1 MRKFYF
7 LCTAMLLMF
16 ATSVKADRILFQENY
31 ETGGIP
37 STWTYAAEAGK
48 NNGATIAGD
57 SEGHYF
63 SVYGG
68 SANGRSANCFWGE
81 GIYGEDKSAITEY
94 SVHVEFQFQAF
105 GNDTKKGQHN
115 GNLAIFSDE
124 KCALTNGAKSGTY
137 GPYCVLSNNCLFD
150 IAQNSVDA
158 ATNPGASD
166 TDITHWFL
174 YNDTTNAITPAAG
187 TWYELNLTV
196 NTTTR
201 EVTWS
206 MADFDNTFSKQGSFT
221 LPEDAN
227 AYATGLYLMLA
238 RYQSVVNVDNIKVTV
253 PGDYANT
260 PVIAL
265 TGVNNSQRTFTVTFM
280 EGETL
285 HLTGTD
291 GSQKTIGYYDTGE
304 VLGQYVYTTTT
315 SGTISAYTTV
325 GTMTSETATMDVNCT
340 PIVLPTPTYAIVSAA
355 AGYEKVYQFTVDN
368 SGVEMQP
375 EIFMDFSFKS
385 ENGTDDFVLSNQNN
399 GAKVTVPSKG
409 TLTVTTKAIGYN
421 SSTTSLMNDQ
431 SYEITQD
438 IDLQHLTAADLTAK
452 GFVAMDPL
460 DSETTS
466 GESNW
471 TGRQRLYYQIENGGT
486 DDEGKPTYDKYLV
499 WGPSTVGGEPIQR
512 YQYLQSNLNEE
523 TAHSL
528 FAPLYLWYGNTGVDP
543 SIAKYYEEDGVTPKV
558 DHLGHTG
565 GSTNVKMYEG
575 IGLCFSGN
583 LGDGGDFYTSETM
596 TYAAIAVNN
605 VILGVDGLTS
615 NDMILVSKITDY
627 GSTSAHPQFP
637 LGTDPAEA
645 KNQYLASNLGDNKEI
660 ISSGLETFKLYRV
673 QDAITRVQVLSPGTS
688 GIKDIVAGQVISD
701 HNAPIYNLNG
711 VQVNAKSLKPGV
723 YVKQGKKFIV
733 R

>member
-16 ATSVKADRILFQENY
+16 ATSVKADRILYQENY
-31 ETGGIP
+31 EVGGLP
-37 STWTYAAEAGK
+37 STWTISG
-48 NNGATIAGD
+48 GTGTIAGD
-57 SEGHYF
+57 TEGKYMSF
-63 SVYGG
+63 ALGQN
-68 SANGRSANCFWGE
+68 NGRSANCLWGA
-81 GIYGEDKSAITEY
+81 GIYDEVMQTMTEY
-94 SVHVEFQFQAF
+94 TVSIDFQIQAF
-105 GNDTKKGQHN
+105 GNNQYNGEIAVFSGDACEKTN
-115 GNLAIFSDE
+115 GNKGGDWS
-124 KCALTNGAKSGTY
+124 
-137 GPYCVLSNNCLFD
+137 PYNTISQNCFFD
-150 IAQNSVDA
+150 ISQDDDA
-158 ATNPGASD
+158 IKAMETKLPGQ
-166 TDITHWFL
+166 WFL
-174 YNDTTNAITPAAG
+174 MGDVDDKVNLTQG
-187 TWYELNLTV
+187 TWYTLVLNV
-196 NTTTR
+196 NVNTR

-206 MADFDNTFSKQGSFT
+206 LDDLDNTFHKAGSKT
-221 LPEDAN
+221 MAEEAN
-227 AYATGLYLMLA
+227 MYVSGLYLMNA
-238 RYQSVVNVDNIKVTV
+238 RYQSVINVDNIKVTI
-253 PGDYANT
+253 PGDFANT

-265 TGVNNSQRTFTVTFM
+265 TGLENSQRTYTISFM

-325 GTMTSETATMDVNCT
+325 GTMTSETATMEVNCT

-355 AGYEKVYQFTVDN
+355 AGFEKVYQFTVDN

-399 GAKVTVPSKG
+399 GVKVTVPSKG
-409 TLTVTTKAIGYN
+409 TLTVTTKASGYA

-438 IDLQHLTAADLTAK
+438 IDLQHLTGADLLAK

-528 FAPLYLWYGNTGVDP
+528 FAPLYLWYGTTGVDP
-543 SIAKYYEEDGVTPKV
+543 SITKYFEEDGVTPKV
-558 DHLGHTG
+558 DHLGHTAG
-565 GSTNVKMYEG
+565 TTNPKMYEG

-605 VILGVDGLTS
+605 VTLGVDGLTS

-627 GSTSAHPQFP
+627 GTTSAHPQFP

-645 KNQYLASNLGDNKEI
+645 KAKYMESNLGDAKEI

-673 QDAITRVQVLSPGTS
+673 QDAITRVQVLSPGTT
-688 GIKDIVAGQVISD
+688 GIKEIIPGQVISD

-711 VQVNAKSLKPGV
+711 VQVNAKSLKAGV

>member
-1 MRKFYF
+1 
-7 LCTAMLLMF
+7 
-16 ATSVKADRILFQENY
+16 
-31 ETGGIP
+31 
-37 STWTYAAEAGK
+37 
-48 NNGATIAGD
+48 
-57 SEGHYF
+57 
-63 SVYGG
+63 
-68 SANGRSANCFWGE
+68 
-81 GIYGEDKSAITEY
+81 
-94 SVHVEFQFQAF
+94 
-105 GNDTKKGQHN
+105 
-115 GNLAIFSDE
+115 
-124 KCALTNGAKSGTY
+124 
-137 GPYCVLSNNCLFD
+137 
-150 IAQNSVDA
+150 
-158 ATNPGASD
+158 
-166 TDITHWFL
+166 
-174 YNDTTNAITPAAG
+174 
-187 TWYELNLTV
+187 
-196 NTTTR
+196 
-201 EVTWS
+201 
-206 MADFDNTFSKQGSFT
+206 
-221 LPEDAN
+221 
-227 AYATGLYLMLA
+227 
-238 RYQSVVNVDNIKVTV
+238 
-253 PGDYANT
+253 
-260 PVIAL
+260 
-265 TGVNNSQRTFTVTFM
+265 M

-325 GTMTSETATMDVNCT
+325 GTMTSETATMDVNCS

-409 TLTVTTKAIGYN
+409 TLTVTTKASGYA

-438 IDLQHLTAADLTAK
+438 IDLQHLTGADLLAK

-466 GESNW
+466 GENNW

-499 WGPSTVGGEPIQR
+499 WGPSTIGGEPIQR
-512 YQYLQSNLNEE
+512 YQYLQSNLNAE

-528 FAPLYLWYGNTGVDP
+528 FAPLYLWYGTEGVTP
-543 SIAKYYEEDGVTPKV
+543 SITKYYEEDGVTPKV

-596 TYAAIAVNN
+596 TYAAIAVNY
-605 VILGVDGLTS
+605 VTLGVDGLTS

-660 ISSGLETFKLYRV
+660 ISSGLETFQLYRV

>member
-16 ATSVKADRILFQENY
+16 ATSVKADRILYQENY
-31 ETGGIP
+31 EVGNLP
-37 STWTYAAEAGK
+37 STWTI
-48 NNGATIAGD
+48 NGGTGSIAGD
-57 SEGHYF
+57 TEGKYMSF
-63 SVYGG
+63 ALGQN
-68 SANGRSANCFWGE
+68 NGRSAHCLWGA
-81 GIYGEDKSAITEY
+81 GIYDEVMQTMTEY
-94 SVHVEFQFQAF
+94 TVSIDFQIQAF
-105 GNDTKKGQHN
+105 GNNQYNGEIAVFSGDACEKTN
-115 GNLAIFSDE
+115 GNKGGNWD
-124 KCALTNGAKSGTY
+124 
-137 GPYCVLSNNCLFD
+137 PYNTVSPNCFFD
-150 IAQNSVDA
+150 ISQDDA
-158 ATNPGASD
+158 NIKVMETKLPGQ
-166 TDITHWFL
+166 WFL
-174 YNDTTNAITPAAG
+174 MSDVDDKVNLTQG
-187 TWYELNLTV
+187 TWYTLVLNV
-196 NTTTR
+196 NVNTR
-201 EVTWS
+201 EVTWTL
-206 MADFDNTFSKQGSFT
+206 DDLDNTFHKAGSKT
-221 LPEDAN
+221 MAEEAN
-227 AYATGLYLMLA
+227 MYISGLYLMNA
-238 RYQSVVNVDNIKVTV
+238 RYQSVTNVDNIKVTI

-265 TGVNNSQRTFTVTFM
+265 TGLKDSERTYTISFM

-325 GTMTSETATMDVNCT
+325 GTMTSETATMDVNCS

-409 TLTVTTKAIGYN
+409 TLTVTTKASGYA

-499 WGPSTVGGEPIQR
+499 WGPSTIGGEPIQR
-512 YQYLQSNLNEE
+512 YQYLQSNLNAE

-528 FAPLYLWYGNTGVDP
+528 FAPLYLWYGTEGVTP
-543 SIAKYYEEDGVTPKV
+543 SITKYFEEDGVTPKV

-565 GSTNVKMYEG
+565 GTTNVKMYEG
-575 IGLCFSGN
+575 IGLLFSGN
-583 LGDGGDFYTSETM
+583 LGDGGDFYTSETA

-605 VILGVDGLTS
+605 VTLGVDGLTS

-627 GSTSAHPQFP
+627 GTTSAHPQFP

-660 ISSGLETFKLYRV
+660 ISSGLETFQLYRV

-688 GIKDIVAGQVISD
+688 GIKDIVAGQVVSD

>member
-16 ATSVKADRILFQENY
+16 ATSVKADRILYQENY
-31 ETGGIP
+31 EVGGVP
-37 STWTYAAEAGK
+37 STWTFDGGAGS
-48 NNGATIAGD
+48 IAGD
-57 SEGHYF
+57 TEGKYMSF
-63 SVYGG
+63 ALGQS
-68 SANGRSANCFWGE
+68 NGRSANCLWGA
-81 GIYGEDKSAITEY
+81 GIYDEVMQTMTEY
-94 SVHVEFQFQAF
+94 TVSIDFQIQAF
-105 GNDTKKGQHN
+105 GNNQYNGEIAVFSGDACEKKN
-115 GNLAIFSDE
+115 GSQG
-124 KCALTNGAKSGTY
+124 GAGKVWD
-137 GPYCVLSNNCLFD
+137 PYCTFSQNCFFD
-150 IAQNSVDA
+150 INQDDA
-158 ATNPGASD
+158 NIKVMETKLPGQ
-166 TDITHWFL
+166 WFL
-174 YNDTTNAITPAAG
+174 MSDVEDKVNLTQG
-187 TWYELNLTV
+187 TWYTLVLNV
-196 NTTTR
+196 NVNTR

-206 MADFDNTFSKQGSFT
+206 LDDLDNTFHKAGSKT
-221 LPEDAN
+221 MAEEAN
-227 AYATGLYLMLA
+227 MYVSGLYLMNA
-238 RYQSVVNVDNIKVTV
+238 RYQSVINVDNIKVTI
-253 PGDYANT
+253 PGDFANT

-265 TGVNNSQRTFTVTFM
+265 TGLENSQRTYTISFM

-325 GTMTSETATMDVNCT
+325 GTMTSETATMDVNCS

-355 AGYEKVYQFTVDN
+355 AGYEKVDQFTVDN

-409 TLTVTTKAIGYN
+409 TLTVTTKASGYA

-466 GESNW
+466 GENNW

-499 WGPSTVGGEPIQR
+499 WGPSTIGGEPIQR
-512 YQYLQSNLNEE
+512 YQYLQSNLNAE

-528 FAPLYLWYGNTGVDP
+528 FAPLYLWYGTEGVTP
-543 SIAKYYEEDGVTPKV
+543 SITKYYEEDGVTPKV

-596 TYAAIAVNN
+596 TYAAIAVNY
-605 VILGVDGLTS
+605 VTLGVDGLTS

-645 KNQYLASNLGDNKEI
+645 KAQYLASNLGDNKEI
-660 ISSGLETFKLYRV
+660 ISSGLETFQLYRV

>member
-16 ATSVKADRILFQENY
+16 ATSVKADRILYQENY
-31 ETGGIP
+31 EVGSLP
-37 STWTYAAEAGK
+37 STWTI
-48 NNGATIAGD
+48 NGGTGSIAGD
-57 SEGHYF
+57 TEGKYMSF
-63 SVYGG
+63 ALGQN
-68 SANGRSANCFWGE
+68 NGRSAHCLWGA
-81 GIYGEDKSAITEY
+81 GIYDEVMQTMTEY
-94 SVHVEFQFQAF
+94 TVSIDFQIQAF
-105 GNDTKKGQHN
+105 GNNQYNGEIAVFSGDACEKTN
-115 GNLAIFSDE
+115 GNKGGNWD
-124 KCALTNGAKSGTY
+124 
-137 GPYCVLSNNCLFD
+137 PYNTVSPNCFFD
-150 IAQNSVDA
+150 ISQDDA
-158 ATNPGASD
+158 NIKVMETKLPGQ
-166 TDITHWFL
+166 WFL
-174 YNDTTNAITPAAG
+174 MGDVDDKVNLTQG
-187 TWYELNLTV
+187 TWYTLVLNV
-196 NTTTR
+196 NVNTR
-201 EVTWS
+201 EVAWTL
-206 MADFDNTFSKQGSFT
+206 DDLDNTFHKAGSKT
-221 LPEDAN
+221 MAEDAN
-227 AYATGLYLMLA
+227 MYISGLYLMNA
-238 RYQSVVNVDNIKVTV
+238 RYQSVTNVDNIKVTI

-265 TGVNNSQRTFTVTFM
+265 TGLKDSERTYTISFM

-325 GTMTSETATMDVNCT
+325 GTMTSETATMDVNCS

-409 TLTVTTKAIGYN
+409 TLTVTTKASGYA

-466 GESNW
+466 GENNW

-499 WGPSTVGGEPIQR
+499 WGPSTIGGEPIQR
-512 YQYLQSNLNEE
+512 YQYLQSNLNAE

-528 FAPLYLWYGNTGVDP
+528 FAPLYLWYGTEGVTP
-543 SIAKYYEEDGVTPKV
+543 SITKYYEEDGVTPKV

-596 TYAAIAVNN
+596 TYAAIAVNY
-605 VILGVDGLTS
+605 VTLGVDGLTS

-660 ISSGLETFKLYRV
+660 ISSGLETFQLYRV

>member
-16 ATSVKADRILFQENY
+16 ATSVKADRILFSENY
-31 ETGGIP
+31 EVGNLPT
-37 STWTYAAEAGK
+37 TWTI
-48 NNGATIAGD
+48 NGGTGSIAGD
-57 SEGHYF
+57 TEGKYMSF
-63 SVYGG
+63 ALGQS
-68 SANGRSANCFWGE
+68 NGRSAHCLWGA
-81 GIYGEDKSAITEY
+81 GIYDEVMQTMTEY
-94 SVHVEFQFQAF
+94 TVSIDFQIQAF
-105 GNDTKKGQHN
+105 GNNQYNGEIAVFSGDACEKKN
-115 GNLAIFSDE
+115 GSQGGAGKVWDPYSTFSQ
-124 KCALTNGAKSGTY
+124 
-137 GPYCVLSNNCLFD
+137 NCFFD
-150 IAQNSVDA
+150 INQDDA
-158 ATNPGASD
+158 NIKVMETKLPGQ
-166 TDITHWFL
+166 WFL
-174 YNDTTNAITPAAG
+174 MSDVEDKVNLTQG
-187 TWYELNLTV
+187 TWYTLVLNV
-196 NTTTR
+196 NVNTR

-206 MADFDNTFSKQGSFT
+206 LDDLDNTFHKAGSKTMAEEASM
-221 LPEDAN
+221 
-227 AYATGLYLMLA
+227 YVSGLYLMNA
-238 RYQSVVNVDNIKVTV
+238 RYQSVINVDNIKVTI
-253 PGDYANT
+253 PGDFANT

-265 TGVNNSQRTFTVTFM
+265 TGLKDSERTYTISFM

-325 GTMTSETATMDVNCT
+325 GTMTSETATMDVNCS

-409 TLTVTTKAIGYN
+409 TLTVTTKASGYA

-466 GESNW
+466 GENNW

-499 WGPSTVGGEPIQR
+499 WGPSTIGGEPIQR
-512 YQYLQSNLNEE
+512 YQYLQSNLNAE

-528 FAPLYLWYGNTGVDP
+528 FAPLYLWYGTEGVTP
-543 SIAKYYEEDGVTPKV
+543 SITKYYEEDGVTPKV

-596 TYAAIAVNN
+596 TYAAIAVNY
-605 VILGVDGLTS
+605 VTLGVDGLTS

-645 KNQYLASNLGDNKEI
+645 KAQYLASNLGDNKEI
-660 ISSGLETFKLYRV
+660 ISSGLETFQLYRV

>member
-16 ATSVKADRILFQENY
+16 ATSVKADRILYQENY
-31 ETGGIP
+31 EVGSLP
-37 STWTYAAEAGK
+37 STWTI
-48 NNGATIAGD
+48 NGGTGSIAGD
-57 SEGHYF
+57 TEGKYMSF
-63 SVYGG
+63 ALGQN
-68 SANGRSANCFWGE
+68 NGRSAHCLWGA
-81 GIYGEDKSAITEY
+81 GIYDEVMQTMTEY
-94 SVHVEFQFQAF
+94 TVSIDFQIQAF
-105 GNDTKKGQHN
+105 GNNQYNGEIAVFSGDACEKTN
-115 GNLAIFSDE
+115 GNKGGNWD
-124 KCALTNGAKSGTY
+124 
-137 GPYCVLSNNCLFD
+137 PYNTVSPNCFFD
-150 IAQNSVDA
+150 ISQDDA
-158 ATNPGASD
+158 NIKVMETKLPGQ
-166 TDITHWFL
+166 WFL
-174 YNDTTNAITPAAG
+174 MSDVEDKVNLTQG
-187 TWYELNLTV
+187 TWYTLVLNV
-196 NTTTR
+196 NVNTR
-201 EVTWS
+201 EVAWTL
-206 MADFDNTFSKQGSFT
+206 DDLDNTFHKAGSKT
-221 LPEDAN
+221 MAEDAN
-227 AYATGLYLMLA
+227 MYISGLYLMNA
-238 RYQSVVNVDNIKVTV
+238 RYQSVINVDNIKVTI
-253 PGDYANT
+253 PGDFANT

-265 TGVNNSQRTFTVTFM
+265 TGLKDSERTYTISFM

-325 GTMTSETATMDVNCT
+325 GTMTSETATMDVNCS
-340 PIVLPTPTYAIVSAA
+340 PIVLPTPTYAVVSAA

-399 GAKVTVPSKG
+399 GVKVTVPSKG
-409 TLTVTTKAIGYN
+409 TLTVTTKASGYA

-438 IDLQHLTAADLTAK
+438 IDLQHLTGADLLAK

-466 GESNW
+466 GENNW

-499 WGPSTVGGEPIQR
+499 WGPSTIGGEPIQR
-512 YQYLQSNLNEE
+512 YQYLQSNLNAE

-528 FAPLYLWYGNTGVDP
+528 FAPLYLWYGTEGVTP
-543 SIAKYYEEDGVTPKV
+543 SITKYYEEDGVTPKV

-596 TYAAIAVNN
+596 TYAAIAVNY
-605 VILGVDGLTS
+605 VTLGVDGLTS

-645 KNQYLASNLGDNKEI
+645 KAQYLASNLGDNKEI
-660 ISSGLETFKLYRV
+660 ISSGLETFQLYRV

>member
-16 ATSVKADRILFQENY
+16 ATSVKADRILYQENY
-31 ETGGIP
+31 EVGSLP
-37 STWTYAAEAGK
+37 STWTI
-48 NNGATIAGD
+48 NGGTGSIAGD
-57 SEGHYF
+57 TEGKYMSF
-63 SVYGG
+63 ALGQN
-68 SANGRSANCFWGE
+68 NGRSAHCLWGA
-81 GIYGEDKSAITEY
+81 GIYDEVMQTMTEY
-94 SVHVEFQFQAF
+94 TVSIDFQIQAF
-105 GNDTKKGQHN
+105 GNNQYNGEIAVFSGDACEKTN
-115 GNLAIFSDE
+115 GNKGGNWD
-124 KCALTNGAKSGTY
+124 
-137 GPYCVLSNNCLFD
+137 PYNTVSPNCFFD
-150 IAQNSVDA
+150 ISQDDA
-158 ATNPGASD
+158 NIKVMETKLPGQ
-166 TDITHWFL
+166 WFL
-174 YNDTTNAITPAAG
+174 MGDVDDKVNLTQG
-187 TWYELNLTV
+187 TWYTLVLNV
-196 NTTTR
+196 NVNTR
-201 EVTWS
+201 EVAWTL
-206 MADFDNTFSKQGSFT
+206 DDLDNTFHKAGSKT
-221 LPEDAN
+221 MAEDAN
-227 AYATGLYLMLA
+227 MYISGLYLMNA
-238 RYQSVVNVDNIKVTV
+238 RYQSVTNVDNIKVTI

-265 TGVNNSQRTFTVTFM
+265 TGLKDSERTYTISFM

-325 GTMTSETATMDVNCT
+325 GTMTSETATMDVNCS

-409 TLTVTTKAIGYN
+409 TLTVTTKASGYA

-438 IDLQHLTAADLTAK
+438 IDLQHLTGADLLAK

-466 GESNW
+466 GENNW

-499 WGPSTVGGEPIQR
+499 WGPSTIGGEPIQR
-512 YQYLQSNLNEE
+512 YQYLQSNLNAE

-528 FAPLYLWYGNTGVDP
+528 FAPLYLWYGTEGVTP
-543 SIAKYYEEDGVTPKV
+543 SITKYYEEDGVTPKV

-596 TYAAIAVNN
+596 TYAAIAVNY
-605 VILGVDGLTS
+605 VTLGVDGLTS

-660 ISSGLETFKLYRV
+660 ISSGLETFQLYRV

>member
-16 ATSVKADRILFQENY
+16 ATSVKADRILYQENY
-31 ETGGIP
+31 EVGGLP
-37 STWTYAAEAGK
+37 STWTISG
-48 NNGATIAGD
+48 GTGTIAGD
-57 SEGHYF
+57 TEGKYMSF
-63 SVYGG
+63 ALGQN
-68 SANGRSANCFWGE
+68 NGRSANCLWGA
-81 GIYGEDKSAITEY
+81 GIYDEVMQTMTEY
-94 SVHVEFQFQAF
+94 TVSIDFQIQAF
-105 GNDTKKGQHN
+105 GNNQYNGEIAVFSGDACEKTN
-115 GNLAIFSDE
+115 GNKGGDWS
-124 KCALTNGAKSGTY
+124 
-137 GPYCVLSNNCLFD
+137 PYNTISQNCFFD
-150 IAQNSVDA
+150 ISQDDDA
-158 ATNPGASD
+158 IKAMETKLPGQ
-166 TDITHWFL
+166 WFL
-174 YNDTTNAITPAAG
+174 MGDVDDKVNLTQG
-187 TWYELNLTV
+187 TWYTLVLNV
-196 NTTTR
+196 NVNTR

-206 MADFDNTFSKQGSFT
+206 LDDLDNTFHKAGSKT
-221 LPEDAN
+221 MAEEAN
-227 AYATGLYLMLA
+227 MYVSGLYLMNA
-238 RYQSVVNVDNIKVTV
+238 RYQSVINVDNIKVTI
-253 PGDYANT
+253 PGDFANT

-265 TGVNNSQRTFTVTFM
+265 TGLENSQRTYTISFM

-355 AGYEKVYQFTVDN
+355 AGFEKVYQFTVDN

-399 GAKVTVPSKG
+399 GVKVTVPSKG
-409 TLTVTTKAIGYN
+409 TLTVTTKASGYA

-438 IDLQHLTAADLTAK
+438 IDLQHLTGADLLAK

-528 FAPLYLWYGNTGVDP
+528 FAPLYLWYGTTGVDP
-543 SIAKYYEEDGVTPKV
+543 SITKYFEEDGVTPKV
-558 DHLGHTG
+558 DHLGHTAG
-565 GSTNVKMYEG
+565 TTNPKMYEG

-605 VILGVDGLTS
+605 VTLGVDGLTS

-627 GSTSAHPQFP
+627 GTTSAHPQFP
-637 LGTDPAEA
+637 LGTEPLEA
-645 KNQYLASNLGDNKEI
+645 KAKYMESNHGDAKEI

-673 QDAITRVQVLSPGTS
+673 QDAITRVQVLSPGTT
-688 GIKDIVAGQVISD
+688 GIKEIIPGQVISD

-711 VQVNAKSLKPGV
+711 VQVNAKSLKAGV

>member
-16 ATSVKADRILFQENY
+16 ATSVMADRILYRENY
-31 ETGGIP
+31 EIGGLP
-37 STWTYAAEAGK
+37 TTWTI
-48 NNGATIAGD
+48 NGGTGSIAGD
-57 SEGHYF
+57 NEGKYMSF
-63 SVYGG
+63 ALGQN
-68 SANGRSANCFWGE
+68 NGRSAHCLWGA
-81 GIYGEDKSAITEY
+81 GIYDEVMQTMTEY
-94 SVHVEFQFQAF
+94 KVSIDFQIPAF
-105 GNDTKKGQHN
+105 GNNQYNGEIAVFSGDACEKTN
-115 GNLAIFSDE
+115 GNKGGNWD
-124 KCALTNGAKSGTY
+124 
-137 GPYCVLSNNCLFD
+137 PYNTVSQNCFFD
-150 IAQNSVDA
+150 ISQDEVNIKAME
-158 ATNPGASD
+158 TKEPGQ
-166 TDITHWFL
+166 WFL
-174 YNDTTNAITPAAG
+174 MGDVENKVNLTAG
-187 TWYELNLTV
+187 TWYTLVLNINV
-196 NTTTR
+196 NTR
-201 EVTWS
+201 EVAWTL
-206 MADFDNTFSKQGSFT
+206 DDLDNTFHKAGSKT
-221 LPEDAN
+221 MAEDAN
-227 AYATGLYLMLA
+227 MYISGLYLMNA
-238 RYQSVVNVDNIKVTV
+238 RYQSVTNIDNIRISI

-265 TGVNNSQRTFTVTFM
+265 TGLKDSERTYTISFE

-285 HLTGTD
+285 NVIGTD
-291 GSQKTIGYYDTGE
+291 GSKKMVGYYDGE
-304 VLGQYVYTTTT
+304 VPGQYVYTTTT
-315 SGTISAYTTV
+315 SGSISAYTTF
-325 GTMTSETATMDVNCT
+325 GTLTSETVSMDVDCS
-340 PIVLPTPTYAIVSAA
+340 PIVLPTPTYAVVSAA

-399 GAKVTVPSKG
+399 GVKVTVPSKG
-409 TLTVTTKAIGYN
+409 TLTVTTKASGYA

-438 IDLQHLTAADLTAK
+438 IDLQHLTGADLLAK

-466 GESNW
+466 GENNW

-528 FAPLYLWYGNTGVDP
+528 FAPLYLWYGTTGVDP
-543 SIAKYYEEDGVTPKV
+543 SITKYFEEDGVTPKV
-558 DHLGHTG
+558 DHLGHTAG
-565 GSTNVKMYEG
+565 TTNPKMYEG

-605 VILGVDGLTS
+605 VTLGVDGLTS

>member
-16 ATSVKADRILFQENY
+16 ATSVKADRILYQENY
-31 ETGGIP
+31 EVGSLP
-37 STWTYAAEAGK
+37 STWTI
-48 NNGATIAGD
+48 NGGTGSIAGD
-57 SEGHYF
+57 TEGKYMSF
-63 SVYGG
+63 ALGQN
-68 SANGRSANCFWGE
+68 NGRSAHCLWGA
-81 GIYGEDKSAITEY
+81 GIYDEVMQTMTEY
-94 SVHVEFQFQAF
+94 TVSIDFQIQAF
-105 GNDTKKGQHN
+105 GNNQYNGEIAVFSGDACEKVN
-115 GNLAIFSDE
+115 GNKGGNWD
-124 KCALTNGAKSGTY
+124 
-137 GPYCVLSNNCLFD
+137 PYNTVSPNCFFD
-150 IAQNSVDA
+150 ISQDDA
-158 ATNPGASD
+158 NIKVMETKLPGQ
-166 TDITHWFL
+166 WFL
-174 YNDTTNAITPAAG
+174 MGDVDDKVNLTQG
-187 TWYELNLTV
+187 TWYTLVLNV
-196 NTTTR
+196 NVNTR
-201 EVTWS
+201 EVAWTL
-206 MADFDNTFSKQGSFT
+206 DDLDNTFHKAGSKT
-221 LPEDAN
+221 MAEDAN
-227 AYATGLYLMLA
+227 MYISGLYLMNA
-238 RYQSVVNVDNIKVTV
+238 RYQSVTNVDNIKVTI

-265 TGVNNSQRTFTVTFM
+265 TGLKDSERTYTISFM

-325 GTMTSETATMDVNCT
+325 GTMTSETATMDVNCS
-340 PIVLPTPTYAIVSAA
+340 PIVLPTPTYAVVSAA

-399 GAKVTVPSKG
+399 GVKVTVPSKG
-409 TLTVTTKAIGYN
+409 TLTVTTKASGYA

-438 IDLQHLTAADLTAK
+438 IDLQHLTGADLLAK

-466 GESNW
+466 GENNW

-499 WGPSTVGGEPIQR
+499 WGPSTIDGEPIQR
-512 YQYLQSNLNEE
+512 YQYLQSNLNAE

-528 FAPLYLWYGNTGVDP
+528 FAPLYLWYGTEGVTP
-543 SIAKYYEEDGVTPKV
+543 SITKYYEEDGVTPKV

-596 TYAAIAVNN
+596 TYAAIAVNY
-605 VILGVDGLTS
+605 VTLGVDGLTS

-645 KNQYLASNLGDNKEI
+645 KAQYLASNLGDNKEI
-660 ISSGLETFKLYRV
+660 ISSGLETFQLYRV

>member
-16 ATSVKADRILFQENY
+16 ATSVKADRILYQENY
-31 ETGGIP
+31 EVGSLP
-37 STWTYAAEAGK
+37 STWTI
-48 NNGATIAGD
+48 NGGTGSIAGD
-57 SEGHYF
+57 TEGKYMSF
-63 SVYGG
+63 ALGQN
-68 SANGRSANCFWGE
+68 NGRSAHCLWGA
-81 GIYGEDKSAITEY
+81 GIYDEVMQTMTEY
-94 SVHVEFQFQAF
+94 TVSIDFQIQAF
-105 GNDTKKGQHN
+105 GNNQYNGEIAVFSGDACEKTN
-115 GNLAIFSDE
+115 GNKGGNWD
-124 KCALTNGAKSGTY
+124 
-137 GPYCVLSNNCLFD
+137 PYNTVSPNCFFD
-150 IAQNSVDA
+150 ISQDDA
-158 ATNPGASD
+158 NIKVMETKLPGQ
-166 TDITHWFL
+166 WFL
-174 YNDTTNAITPAAG
+174 MGDVDDKVNLTQG
-187 TWYELNLTV
+187 TWYTLVLNV
-196 NTTTR
+196 NVNTR
-201 EVTWS
+201 EVAWTL
-206 MADFDNTFSKQGSFT
+206 DDLDNTFHKAGSKT
-221 LPEDAN
+221 MAEDAN
-227 AYATGLYLMLA
+227 MYISGLYLMNA
-238 RYQSVVNVDNIKVTV
+238 RYQSVINVDNIKVTI

-265 TGVNNSQRTFTVTFM
+265 TGLKDSERTYTISFM

-325 GTMTSETATMDVNCT
+325 GTKTSETATMDVNCS
-340 PIVLPTPTYAIVSAA
+340 PIVLPTPTYAVVSAA

-399 GAKVTVPSKG
+399 GVKVTVPSKG
-409 TLTVTTKAIGYN
+409 TLTVTTKASGYA

-438 IDLQHLTAADLTAK
+438 IDLQHLTGADLLAK

-466 GESNW
+466 GENNW

-499 WGPSTVGGEPIQR
+499 WGPSTVSGEPIQR
-512 YQYLQSNLNEE
+512 YQYLQSNLNAE

-528 FAPLYLWYGNTGVDP
+528 FAPLYLWYGTEGVTP
-543 SIAKYYEEDGVTPKV
+543 SITKYYEEDGVTPKV

-596 TYAAIAVNN
+596 TYAAIAVNY
-605 VILGVDGLTS
+605 VTLGVDGLTS

-645 KNQYLASNLGDNKEI
+645 KAQYLASNLGDNKEI
-660 ISSGLETFKLYRV
+660 ISSGLETFQLYRV

-688 GIKDIVAGQVISD
+688 GIKDIVAGQVVSD

>member
-16 ATSVKADRILFQENY
+16 ATSVKADRILYQENY
-31 ETGGIP
+31 EVGGLP
-37 STWTYAAEAGK
+37 STWTISG
-48 NNGATIAGD
+48 GTGTIAGD
-57 SEGHYF
+57 TEGKYMSF
-63 SVYGG
+63 ALGQN
-68 SANGRSANCFWGE
+68 NGRSANCLWGA
-81 GIYGEDKSAITEY
+81 GIYDEVMQTMTEY
-94 SVHVEFQFQAF
+94 TVSIDFQIQAF
-105 GNDTKKGQHN
+105 GNNQYNGEIAVFSGDACEKTN
-115 GNLAIFSDE
+115 GNKGGDWS
-124 KCALTNGAKSGTY
+124 
-137 GPYCVLSNNCLFD
+137 PYNTISQNCFFD
-150 IAQNSVDA
+150 ISQDDDA
-158 ATNPGASD
+158 IKAMETKLPGQ
-166 TDITHWFL
+166 WFL
-174 YNDTTNAITPAAG
+174 MGDVDDKVNLTQG
-187 TWYELNLTV
+187 TWYTLVLNV
-196 NTTTR
+196 NVNTR

-206 MADFDNTFSKQGSFT
+206 LDDLDNTFHKAGSKT
-221 LPEDAN
+221 MAEEAN
-227 AYATGLYLMLA
+227 MYVSGLYLMNA
-238 RYQSVVNVDNIKVTV
+238 RYQSVINVDNIKVTI
-253 PGDYANT
+253 PGDFANT

-265 TGVNNSQRTFTVTFM
+265 TGLENSQRTYTISFM

-355 AGYEKVYQFTVDN
+355 AGFEKVYQFTVDN

-399 GAKVTVPSKG
+399 GVKVTVPSKG
-409 TLTVTTKAIGYN
+409 TLTVTTKASGYA

-438 IDLQHLTAADLTAK
+438 IDLQHLTGADLLAK

-499 WGPSTVGGEPIQR
+499 WGPSTIGGEPIQR

-528 FAPLYLWYGNTGVDP
+528 FAPLYLWYGTTGVDP
-543 SIAKYYEEDGVTPKV
+543 SITKYFEEDGVTPKV
-558 DHLGHTG
+558 DHLGHTAG
-565 GSTNVKMYEG
+565 TTNPKMYEG

-605 VILGVDGLTS
+605 VTLGVDGLTS

-627 GSTSAHPQFP
+627 GTTSAHPQFP
-637 LGTDPAEA
+637 LGTDPLEA
-645 KNQYLASNLGDNKEI
+645 KAKYMESNLGDAKEI

-673 QDAITRVQVLSPGTS
+673 QDAITRVQVLSPGTT
-688 GIKDIVAGQVISD
+688 GIKEIIPGQVISD

-711 VQVNAKSLKPGV
+711 VQVNAKSLKAGV

>member
-16 ATSVKADRILFQENY
+16 ATSVKADRILYQENY
-31 ETGGIP
+31 EVGSLP
-37 STWTYAAEAGK
+37 STWTI
-48 NNGATIAGD
+48 NGGTGSIAGD
-57 SEGHYF
+57 NEGKYMSF
-63 SVYGG
+63 ALGQN
-68 SANGRSANCFWGE
+68 NGRSAHCLWGA
-81 GIYGEDKSAITEY
+81 GIYDEVMQTMTEY
-94 SVHVEFQFQAF
+94 TVSIDFQIQAF
-105 GNDTKKGQHN
+105 GNNQYNGEIAVFSGDACEKTN
-115 GNLAIFSDE
+115 GNKGGNWD
-124 KCALTNGAKSGTY
+124 
-137 GPYCVLSNNCLFD
+137 PYNTVSPNCFFD
-150 IAQNSVDA
+150 ISQDDA
-158 ATNPGASD
+158 NIKVMETKLPGQ
-166 TDITHWFL
+166 WFL
-174 YNDTTNAITPAAG
+174 MGDVDDKVNLTQG
-187 TWYELNLTV
+187 TWYTLVLNV
-196 NTTTR
+196 NVNTR
-201 EVTWS
+201 EVAWTL
-206 MADFDNTFSKQGSFT
+206 DDLDNTFHKAGSKTMAAEASM
-221 LPEDAN
+221 
-227 AYATGLYLMLA
+227 YVSGLYLMNA
-238 RYQSVVNVDNIKVTV
+238 RYQSVTNVDNIKVTI

-265 TGVNNSQRTFTVTFM
+265 TGLKDSERTYTISFM

-325 GTMTSETATMDVNCT
+325 GTMTSETATMDVNCS

-409 TLTVTTKAIGYN
+409 TLTVTTKASGYA

-438 IDLQHLTAADLTAK
+438 IDLQHLTGADLLAK

-466 GESNW
+466 GENNW

-499 WGPSTVGGEPIQR
+499 WGPSTIGGEPIQR
-512 YQYLQSNLNEE
+512 YQYLQSNLNAE

-528 FAPLYLWYGNTGVDP
+528 FAPLYLWYGTEGVTP
-543 SIAKYYEEDGVTPKV
+543 SITKYYEEDGVTPKV

-596 TYAAIAVNN
+596 TYAAIAVNY
-605 VILGVDGLTS
+605 VTLGVDGLTS

-673 QDAITRVQVLSPGTS
+673 QDAITRVQGTGYFRPQCS
-688 GIKDIVAGQVISD
+688 YLQPQWCAGQC
-701 HNAPIYNLNG
+701 
-711 VQVNAKSLKPGV
+711 
-723 YVKQGKKFIV
+723 
-733 R
+733 

>member
-16 ATSVKADRILFQENY
+16 ATSVKADRILYQENY
-31 ETGGIP
+31 EVGSLP
-37 STWTYAAEAGK
+37 STWTI
-48 NNGATIAGD
+48 NGGTGSIAGD
-57 SEGHYF
+57 TEGKYMSF
-63 SVYGG
+63 ALGQN
-68 SANGRSANCFWGE
+68 NGRSAHCLWGA
-81 GIYGEDKSAITEY
+81 GIYDEVMQTMTEY
-94 SVHVEFQFQAF
+94 TVSIDFQIQAF
-105 GNDTKKGQHN
+105 GNNQYNGEIAVFSGDACEKTN
-115 GNLAIFSDE
+115 GNKGGNWD
-124 KCALTNGAKSGTY
+124 
-137 GPYCVLSNNCLFD
+137 PYNTVSPNCFFD
-150 IAQNSVDA
+150 ISQDDA
-158 ATNPGASD
+158 NIKVMETKLPGQ
-166 TDITHWFL
+166 WFL
-174 YNDTTNAITPAAG
+174 MGDVDDKVNLTQG
-187 TWYELNLTV
+187 TWYTLVLNV
-196 NTTTR
+196 NVNTR
-201 EVTWS
+201 EVAWTL
-206 MADFDNTFSKQGSFT
+206 DDLDNTFHKAGSKT
-221 LPEDAN
+221 MAEDAN
-227 AYATGLYLMLA
+227 MYISGLYLMNA
-238 RYQSVVNVDNIKVTV
+238 RYQSVTNVDNIKVTI

-265 TGVNNSQRTFTVTFM
+265 TGLKDSERTYTISFM

-325 GTMTSETATMDVNCT
+325 GTMTSETATMDVNCS
-340 PIVLPTPTYAIVSAA
+340 PIVLPTPTYAVVSAA

-399 GAKVTVPSKG
+399 GVKVTVPSKG
-409 TLTVTTKAIGYN
+409 TLTVTTKASGYA

-438 IDLQHLTAADLTAK
+438 IDLQHLTGADLLAK

-466 GESNW
+466 GENNW

-499 WGPSTVGGEPIQR
+499 WGPSTIGGEPIQR
-512 YQYLQSNLNEE
+512 YQYLQSNLNAE

-528 FAPLYLWYGNTGVDP
+528 FAPLYLWYGTEGVTP
-543 SIAKYYEEDGVTPKV
+543 SITKYYEEDGVTPKV

-596 TYAAIAVNN
+596 TYAAIAVNY
-605 VILGVDGLTS
+605 VTLGVDGLTS

-645 KNQYLASNLGDNKEI
+645 KAQYLASNLGDNKEI
-660 ISSGLETFKLYRV
+660 ISSGLETFQLYRV

>member
-16 ATSVKADRILFQENY
+16 ATSVKADRILYQENY
-31 ETGGIP
+31 EVGSLP
-37 STWTYAAEAGK
+37 STWTI
-48 NNGATIAGD
+48 NGGTGSIAGD
-57 SEGHYF
+57 TEGKYMSF
-63 SVYGG
+63 ALGQN
-68 SANGRSANCFWGE
+68 NGRSAHCLWGA
-81 GIYGEDKSAITEY
+81 GIYDEVMQTMTEY
-94 SVHVEFQFQAF
+94 TVSIDFQIQAF
-105 GNDTKKGQHN
+105 GNNQYNGEIAVFSGDACEKTN
-115 GNLAIFSDE
+115 GNKGGNWD
-124 KCALTNGAKSGTY
+124 
-137 GPYCVLSNNCLFD
+137 PYNTVSPNCFFD
-150 IAQNSVDA
+150 ISQDDA
-158 ATNPGASD
+158 NIKVMETKLPGQ
-166 TDITHWFL
+166 WFL
-174 YNDTTNAITPAAG
+174 MGDVDDKVNLTQG
-187 TWYELNLTV
+187 TWYTLVLNV
-196 NTTTR
+196 NVNTR
-201 EVTWS
+201 EVAWTL
-206 MADFDNTFSKQGSFT
+206 DDLDNTFHKAGSKT
-221 LPEDAN
+221 MAEEAN
-227 AYATGLYLMLA
+227 MYISGLYLMNA
-238 RYQSVVNVDNIKVTV
+238 RYQSVINVDNIKVTI

-265 TGVNNSQRTFTVTFM
+265 TGLKDSERTYTISFM

-325 GTMTSETATMDVNCT
+325 GTMTSETATMDVNCS

-409 TLTVTTKAIGYN
+409 TLTVTTKAIGYA

-466 GESNW
+466 GENNW

-499 WGPSTVGGEPIQR
+499 WGPSTIGGEPIQR
-512 YQYLQSNLNEE
+512 YQYLQSNLNAE

-528 FAPLYLWYGNTGVDP
+528 FAPLYLWYGTEGVTP
-543 SIAKYYEEDGVTPKV
+543 SITKYYEEDGVTPKV

-596 TYAAIAVNN
+596 TYAAIAVNY
-605 VILGVDGLTS
+605 VTLGVDGLTS

-637 LGTDPAEA
+637 LGTDLAEA
-645 KNQYLASNLGDNKEI
+645 KAQYLASNLGDNKEI
-660 ISSGLETFKLYRV
+660 ISSGLETFQLYRV

>member
-16 ATSVKADRILFQENY
+16 ATSVKADRILYQENY
-31 ETGGIP
+31 EVGGVP
-37 STWTYAAEAGK
+37 GTWTFDGGAGS
-48 NNGATIAGD
+48 IAGD
-57 SEGHYF
+57 TEGKYMSF
-63 SVYGG
+63 ALGQS
-68 SANGRSANCFWGE
+68 NGRSANCLWGA
-81 GIYGEDKSAITEY
+81 GIYDEVMQTMTEY
-94 SVHVEFQFQAF
+94 TVSIDFQIQAF
-105 GNDTKKGQHN
+105 GNNQYNGEIAVFSGDACEKKN
-115 GNLAIFSDE
+115 GSQGGAGKVWDPYSTFSQ
-124 KCALTNGAKSGTY
+124 
-137 GPYCVLSNNCLFD
+137 NCFFD
-150 IAQNSVDA
+150 INQDDA
-158 ATNPGASD
+158 NIKVMETKLPGQ
-166 TDITHWFL
+166 WFL
-174 YNDTTNAITPAAG
+174 MSDVEDKVNLTQG
-187 TWYELNLTV
+187 TWYTLVLNV
-196 NTTTR
+196 NVNTR

-206 MADFDNTFSKQGSFT
+206 LDDLDNTFHKAGSKTMAEEASM
-221 LPEDAN
+221 
-227 AYATGLYLMLA
+227 YVSGLYLMNA
-238 RYQSVVNVDNIKVTV
+238 RYQSVINVDNIKVTI
-253 PGDYANT
+253 PGDFANT

-265 TGVNNSQRTFTVTFM
+265 TGLENSQRTYTISFM

-325 GTMTSETATMDVNCT
+325 GTMTSETATMDVNCS
-340 PIVLPTPTYAIVSAA
+340 PIVLPTPTYAVVSAA
-355 AGYEKVYQFTVDN
+355 AGYEKVYQFNVDN
-368 SGVEMQP
+368 SAVEMQP

-409 TLTVTTKAIGYN
+409 TLTVTTKASGYA

-431 SYEITQD
+431 SYEITKD
-438 IDLQHLTAADLTAK
+438 IDLQHITAADLIAK

-486 DDEGKPTYDKYLV
+486 DEEGNPTYDKYLV

-512 YQYLQSNLNEE
+512 YQYLQSNLNEQ

-528 FAPLYLWYGNTGVDP
+528 FAPLYLWYGTEGVTP
-543 SIAKYYEEDGVTPKV
+543 SITKYFEEDGVTPKV

-565 GSTNVKMYEG
+565 GTTNVKMYEG
-575 IGLCFSGN
+575 IGLLFSGN
-583 LGDGGDFYTSETM
+583 LGDGGDFYTSEDA
-596 TYAAIAVNN
+596 TYASIAVNN

-627 GSTSAHPQFP
+627 GTTSAHPQFP

-645 KNQYLASNLGDNKEI
+645 KAKYMESNLGDAKEI
-660 ISSGLETFKLYRV
+660 ISSGLETFQLYRV

-688 GIKDIVAGQVISD
+688 GIKEIIPGQVVSD

>member
-16 ATSVKADRILFQENY
+16 ATSVKADRILYQENY
-31 ETGGIP
+31 EVGSLP
-37 STWTYAAEAGK
+37 STWTI
-48 NNGATIAGD
+48 NGGTGSIAGD
-57 SEGHYF
+57 TEGKYMSF
-63 SVYGG
+63 ALGQN
-68 SANGRSANCFWGE
+68 NGRSAHCLWGA
-81 GIYGEDKSAITEY
+81 GIYDEVMQTMTEY
-94 SVHVEFQFQAF
+94 TVSIDFQIQAF
-105 GNDTKKGQHN
+105 GNNQYNGEIAVFSGDACEKTN
-115 GNLAIFSDE
+115 GNKGGNWD
-124 KCALTNGAKSGTY
+124 
-137 GPYCVLSNNCLFD
+137 PYNTVSPNCFFD
-150 IAQNSVDA
+150 ISQDDA
-158 ATNPGASD
+158 NIKVMETKLPGQ
-166 TDITHWFL
+166 WFL
-174 YNDTTNAITPAAG
+174 MGDVDDKVNLTQG
-187 TWYELNLTV
+187 TWYTLVLNV
-196 NTTTR
+196 NVNTR
-201 EVTWS
+201 EVAWTL
-206 MADFDNTFSKQGSFT
+206 DDLDNTFHKAGSKT
-221 LPEDAN
+221 MAEDAN
-227 AYATGLYLMLA
+227 MYISGLYLMNA
-238 RYQSVVNVDNIKVTV
+238 RYQSVINVDNIKVTI
-253 PGDYANT
+253 PGDFANT

-265 TGVNNSQRTFTVTFM
+265 TGLKDSERTYTISFM

-325 GTMTSETATMDVNCT
+325 GTMTSETATMDVNCS
-340 PIVLPTPTYAIVSAA
+340 PIVLPTPTYAVVSAA

-399 GAKVTVPSKG
+399 GVKVTVPSKG
-409 TLTVTTKAIGYN
+409 TLTVTTKASGYA

-438 IDLQHLTAADLTAK
+438 IDLQHLTGADLLAK

-466 GESNW
+466 GENNW

-499 WGPSTVGGEPIQR
+499 WGPSTIGGEPIQR
-512 YQYLQSNLNEE
+512 YQYLQSNLNAE

-528 FAPLYLWYGNTGVDP
+528 FAPLYLWYGTEGVTP
-543 SIAKYYEEDGVTPKV
+543 SITKYYEEDGVTPKV

-596 TYAAIAVNN
+596 TYAAIAVNY
-605 VILGVDGLTS
+605 VTLGVDGLTS

-645 KNQYLASNLGDNKEI
+645 KAQYLASNLGESKQV
-660 ISSGLETFKLYRV
+660 ISSGLETFQLYRV

-688 GIKDIVAGQVISD
+688 GIKDIVAGQVVSD

>member
-16 ATSVKADRILFQENY
+16 ATSVMADRILYRENY
-31 ETGGIP
+31 EIGGLP
-37 STWTYAAEAGK
+37 TTWTI
-48 NNGATIAGD
+48 NGGTGSIAGD
-57 SEGHYF
+57 NEGKYMSF
-63 SVYGG
+63 ALGQN
-68 SANGRSANCFWGE
+68 NGRSAHCLWGA
-81 GIYGEDKSAITEY
+81 GIYDEVMQTMTEY
-94 SVHVEFQFQAF
+94 KVSIDFQIPAF
-105 GNDTKKGQHN
+105 GNNQYNGEIAVFSGDACEKTN
-115 GNLAIFSDE
+115 GNKGGNWD
-124 KCALTNGAKSGTY
+124 
-137 GPYCVLSNNCLFD
+137 PYNTVSQNCFFD
-150 IAQNSVDA
+150 ISQDEVNIKAME
-158 ATNPGASD
+158 TKEPGQ
-166 TDITHWFL
+166 WFL
-174 YNDTTNAITPAAG
+174 MGNVDDKVNLTAG
-187 TWYELNLTV
+187 TWYTLVLNV
-196 NTTTR
+196 NVNTR
-201 EVTWS
+201 EVAWTL
-206 MADFDNTFSKQGSFT
+206 DDLDNTFHKAGSKT
-221 LPEDAN
+221 MAEDAN
-227 AYATGLYLMLA
+227 MYISGLYLMNA
-238 RYQSVVNVDNIKVTV
+238 RYQSVTNIDNIRISI

-265 TGVNNSQRTFTVTFM
+265 TGLKDSERTYTISFE

-285 HLTGTD
+285 NVIGTD
-291 GSQKTIGYYDTGE
+291 GSKKMVGYYDGE
-304 VLGQYVYTTTT
+304 VPGQYVYTTTT
-315 SGTISAYTTV
+315 SGSISAYTTF
-325 GTMTSETATMDVNCT
+325 GTLTSETVSMDVDCS
-340 PIVLPTPTYAIVSAA
+340 PIVLPTPTYAVVSAA

-399 GAKVTVPSKG
+399 GVKVTVPSKG
-409 TLTVTTKAIGYN
+409 TLTVTTKASGYA

-438 IDLQHLTAADLTAK
+438 IDLQHLTGADLLAK

-466 GESNW
+466 GENNW

-528 FAPLYLWYGNTGVDP
+528 FAPLYLWYGTTGVDP

-558 DHLGHTG
+558 DHLGHTAG
-565 GSTNVKMYEG
+565 TTNPKMYEG

-605 VILGVDGLTS
+605 VTLGVDGLTS

-688 GIKDIVAGQVISD
+688 GIKDIVAGQVVSD

>member
-16 ATSVKADRILFQENY
+16 ATSVKADRILYQENY
-31 ETGGIP
+31 EVGSLP
-37 STWTYAAEAGK
+37 STWTI
-48 NNGATIAGD
+48 NGGTGSIAGD
-57 SEGHYF
+57 TEGKYMSF
-63 SVYGG
+63 ALGQN
-68 SANGRSANCFWGE
+68 NGRSAHCLWGA
-81 GIYGEDKSAITEY
+81 GIYDEVMQTMTEY
-94 SVHVEFQFQAF
+94 TVSIDFQIQAF
-105 GNDTKKGQHN
+105 GNNQYNGEIAVFSGDACEKTN
-115 GNLAIFSDE
+115 GNKGGNWD
-124 KCALTNGAKSGTY
+124 
-137 GPYCVLSNNCLFD
+137 PYNTVSPNCFFD
-150 IAQNSVDA
+150 ISQDDA
-158 ATNPGASD
+158 NIKVMETKLPGQ
-166 TDITHWFL
+166 WFL
-174 YNDTTNAITPAAG
+174 MGDVDDKVNLTQG
-187 TWYELNLTV
+187 TWYTLVLNV
-196 NTTTR
+196 NVNTR
-201 EVTWS
+201 EVAWTL
-206 MADFDNTFSKQGSFT
+206 DDLDNTFHKAGSKT
-221 LPEDAN
+221 MAEDAN
-227 AYATGLYLMLA
+227 MYISGLYLMNA
-238 RYQSVVNVDNIKVTV
+238 RYQSVTNVDNIKVTI

-265 TGVNNSQRTFTVTFM
+265 TGLKDSERTYTISFM

-325 GTMTSETATMDVNCT
+325 GTMTSETATMDVNCS
-340 PIVLPTPTYAIVSAA
+340 PIVLPTPTYAVVSAA

-409 TLTVTTKAIGYN
+409 TLTVTTKAIGYA

-466 GESNW
+466 GENNW

-499 WGPSTVGGEPIQR
+499 WGPSTIGGEPIQR
-512 YQYLQSNLNEE
+512 YQYLQSNLNAE

-528 FAPLYLWYGNTGVDP
+528 FAPLYLWYGTEGVTP
-543 SIAKYYEEDGVTPKV
+543 SITKYYEEDGVTPKV

-596 TYAAIAVNN
+596 TYAAIAINN
-605 VILGVDGLTS
+605 VTLGVDGLTS

-645 KNQYLASNLGDNKEI
+645 KNQYLASNLGESKQV
-660 ISSGLETFKLYRV
+660 ISSGLETFQLYRV

>member
-16 ATSVKADRILFQENY
+16 ATSVKADRILYQENY
-31 ETGGIP
+31 EVGSLP
-37 STWTYAAEAGK
+37 STWTI
-48 NNGATIAGD
+48 NGGTGSIAGD
-57 SEGHYF
+57 TEGKYMSF
-63 SVYGG
+63 ALGQN
-68 SANGRSANCFWGE
+68 NGRSAHCLWGA
-81 GIYGEDKSAITEY
+81 GIYDEVMQTMTEY
-94 SVHVEFQFQAF
+94 KVSIDFQIQAF
-105 GNDTKKGQHN
+105 GNNQYNGEIAVFSGDACEKTN
-115 GNLAIFSDE
+115 GNKGGNWD
-124 KCALTNGAKSGTY
+124 
-137 GPYCVLSNNCLFD
+137 PYNTVSQNCFFD
-150 IAQNSVDA
+150 ISQDEVNIKAME
-158 ATNPGASD
+158 TKEPGQ
-166 TDITHWFL
+166 WFL
-174 YNDTTNAITPAAG
+174 MGNVDDKVNLTAG
-187 TWYELNLTV
+187 TWYTLVLNV
-196 NTTTR
+196 NVNTR
-201 EVTWS
+201 EVAWTL
-206 MADFDNTFSKQGSFT
+206 DDLDNTFHKAGSKT
-221 LPEDAN
+221 MAEDAN
-227 AYATGLYLMLA
+227 MYISGLYLMNA
-238 RYQSVVNVDNIKVTV
+238 RYQSVTNVDNIKVTI

-265 TGVNNSQRTFTVTFM
+265 TGVNNSERTYTISFM

-325 GTMTSETATMDVNCT
+325 GTMTSETATMDVDCS

-409 TLTVTTKAIGYN
+409 TLTVTTKASGYA

-438 IDLQHLTAADLTAK
+438 IDLQHLTGADLLAK

-466 GESNW
+466 GENNW

-596 TYAAIAVNN
+596 TYAAIAINN
-605 VILGVDGLTS
+605 VTLGVDGLTS

-688 GIKDIVAGQVISD
+688 GIKDIVAGQVVSD

>member
-16 ATSVKADRILFQENY
+16 ATSVKADRILYQENY
-31 ETGGIP
+31 EVGGLP
-37 STWTYAAEAGK
+37 STWTISG
-48 NNGATIAGD
+48 GTGTIAGD
-57 SEGHYF
+57 TEGKYMSF
-63 SVYGG
+63 ALGQN
-68 SANGRSANCFWGE
+68 NGRSANCLWGA
-81 GIYGEDKSAITEY
+81 GIYDEVMQTMTEY
-94 SVHVEFQFQAF
+94 TVSIDFQIQAF
-105 GNDTKKGQHN
+105 GNNQYNGEIAVFSGDACEKTN
-115 GNLAIFSDE
+115 GNKGGDWS
-124 KCALTNGAKSGTY
+124 
-137 GPYCVLSNNCLFD
+137 PYNTISQNCFFD
-150 IAQNSVDA
+150 ISQDDDA
-158 ATNPGASD
+158 IKAMETKLPGQ
-166 TDITHWFL
+166 WFL
-174 YNDTTNAITPAAG
+174 MGDVDDKVNLTQG
-187 TWYELNLTV
+187 TWYTLVLNV
-196 NTTTR
+196 NVNTR

-206 MADFDNTFSKQGSFT
+206 LDDLDNTFHKAGSKT
-221 LPEDAN
+221 MAEEAN
-227 AYATGLYLMLA
+227 MYVSGLYLMNA
-238 RYQSVVNVDNIKVTV
+238 RYQSVINVDNIKVTI
-253 PGDYANT
+253 PGDFANT

-265 TGVNNSQRTFTVTFM
+265 TGLENSQRTYTISFM

-355 AGYEKVYQFTVDN
+355 AGFEKVYQFTVDN

-399 GAKVTVPSKG
+399 GVKVTVPSKG
-409 TLTVTTKAIGYN
+409 TLTVTTKASGYA

-438 IDLQHLTAADLTAK
+438 IDLQHLTGADLLAK

-528 FAPLYLWYGNTGVDP
+528 FATLYLWYGTTGVDP
-543 SIAKYYEEDGVTPKV
+543 SITKYFEEDGVTPKV
-558 DHLGHTG
+558 DHLGHTAG
-565 GSTNVKMYEG
+565 TTNPKMYEG

-605 VILGVDGLTS
+605 VTLGVDGLTS

-627 GSTSAHPQFP
+627 GTTSAHPQFP
-637 LGTDPAEA
+637 LGTDPLEA
-645 KNQYLASNLGDNKEI
+645 KAKYMESNLGDAKEI

-673 QDAITRVQVLSPGTS
+673 QDAITRVQVLSPGTT
-688 GIKDIVAGQVISD
+688 GIKEIIPGQVISD

>member
-16 ATSVKADRILFQENY
+16 ATSVKADRILYQENY
-31 ETGGIP
+31 EVGSLP
-37 STWTYAAEAGK
+37 STWTI
-48 NNGATIAGD
+48 NGGTGSIAGD
-57 SEGHYF
+57 TEGKYMSF
-63 SVYGG
+63 ALGQN
-68 SANGRSANCFWGE
+68 NGRSAHCLWGA
-81 GIYGEDKSAITEY
+81 GIYDEVMQTMTEY
-94 SVHVEFQFQAF
+94 TVSIDFQIQAF
-105 GNDTKKGQHN
+105 GNNQYNGEIAVFSGDACEKTN
-115 GNLAIFSDE
+115 GNKGGNWD
-124 KCALTNGAKSGTY
+124 
-137 GPYCVLSNNCLFD
+137 PYNTVSPNCFFD
-150 IAQNSVDA
+150 ISQDDA
-158 ATNPGASD
+158 NIKVMETKLPGQ
-166 TDITHWFL
+166 WFL
-174 YNDTTNAITPAAG
+174 MGDVDDKVNLTQG
-187 TWYELNLTV
+187 TWYTLVLNV
-196 NTTTR
+196 NVNTR
-201 EVTWS
+201 EVAWTL
-206 MADFDNTFSKQGSFT
+206 DDLDNTFHKAGSKT
-221 LPEDAN
+221 MAEDAN
-227 AYATGLYLMLA
+227 MYISGLYLMNA
-238 RYQSVVNVDNIKVTV
+238 RYQSVTNVDNIKVTI

-265 TGVNNSQRTFTVTFM
+265 TGLKDSERTYTISFM

-325 GTMTSETATMDVNCT
+325 GTMTSETATMDVNCS

-409 TLTVTTKAIGYN
+409 TLTVTTKASGYA

-466 GESNW
+466 GENNW

-499 WGPSTVGGEPIQR
+499 WGPSTIGGEPIQR
-512 YQYLQSNLNEE
+512 YQYLQSNLNAE

-528 FAPLYLWYGNTGVDP
+528 FAPLYLWYGTEGVTP
-543 SIAKYYEEDGVTPKV
+543 SITKYFEEDGVTPKV

-565 GSTNVKMYEG
+565 GTTNVKMYEG
-575 IGLCFSGN
+575 IGLLFSGN
-583 LGDGGDFYTSETM
+583 LGDGGDFYTSESA

-605 VILGVDGLTS
+605 VTLGVDGLTS

-627 GSTSAHPQFP
+627 GTTSAHPQFP

-660 ISSGLETFKLYRV
+660 ISSGLETFQLYRV

>member
-16 ATSVKADRILFQENY
+16 ATSVMADRILYRENY
-31 ETGGIP
+31 EIGGLP
-37 STWTYAAEAGK
+37 TTWTI
-48 NNGATIAGD
+48 NGGTGSIAGD
-57 SEGHYF
+57 NEGKYMSF
-63 SVYGG
+63 ALGQN
-68 SANGRSANCFWGE
+68 NGRSAHCLWGA
-81 GIYGEDKSAITEY
+81 GIYDEVMQTMTEY
-94 SVHVEFQFQAF
+94 KVSIDFQIQAF
-105 GNDTKKGQHN
+105 GNNQYNGEIAVFSGDACEKTN
-115 GNLAIFSDE
+115 GNKGGNWD
-124 KCALTNGAKSGTY
+124 
-137 GPYCVLSNNCLFD
+137 PYNTVSQNCFFD
-150 IAQNSVDA
+150 ISQDEVNIKAME
-158 ATNPGASD
+158 TKEPGQ
-166 TDITHWFL
+166 WFL
-174 YNDTTNAITPAAG
+174 MGDVENKVNLTAG
-187 TWYELNLTV
+187 TWYTLVLNINV
-196 NTTTR
+196 NTR
-201 EVTWS
+201 EVAWTL
-206 MADFDNTFSKQGSFT
+206 DDLDNTFHKAGSKT
-221 LPEDAN
+221 MAEDAN
-227 AYATGLYLMLA
+227 MYISGLYLMNA
-238 RYQSVVNVDNIKVTV
+238 RYQSVTNIDNIRISI

-265 TGVNNSQRTFTVTFM
+265 TGLKDSERTYTISFE

-285 HLTGTD
+285 NVIGTD
-291 GSQKTIGYYDTGE
+291 GSKKMVGYYDGE
-304 VLGQYVYTTTT
+304 VPGQYVYTTTT
-315 SGTISAYTTV
+315 SGSISAYTTF
-325 GTMTSETATMDVNCT
+325 GTLTSETVSMDVDCS
-340 PIVLPTPTYAIVSAA
+340 PIVLPTPTYAVVSAA

-399 GAKVTVPSKG
+399 GVKVTVPSKG
-409 TLTVTTKAIGYN
+409 TLTVTTKASGYA

-596 TYAAIAVNN
+596 TYAAIAINN
-605 VILGVDGLTS
+605 VTLGVDGLTS

-645 KNQYLASNLGDNKEI
+645 KNQYLASNLGDYKEI

>member
-16 ATSVKADRILFQENY
+16 ATSVKADRILYQENY
-31 ETGGIP
+31 EVGSLP
-37 STWTYAAEAGK
+37 STWTI
-48 NNGATIAGD
+48 NGGTGSIAGD
-57 SEGHYF
+57 TEGKYMSF
-63 SVYGG
+63 ALGQS
-68 SANGRSANCFWGE
+68 NGRSAHCLWGA
-81 GIYGEDKSAITEY
+81 GIYDEVMQTMTEY
-94 SVHVEFQFQAF
+94 TVSIDFQIQAF
-105 GNDTKKGQHN
+105 GNNQYNGEIAVFSGDACEKKN
-115 GNLAIFSDE
+115 GSQGGAGKVWDPYSTFSQ
-124 KCALTNGAKSGTY
+124 
-137 GPYCVLSNNCLFD
+137 NCFFD
-150 IAQNSVDA
+150 INQDDA
-158 ATNPGASD
+158 NIKVMETKLPGQ
-166 TDITHWFL
+166 WFL
-174 YNDTTNAITPAAG
+174 MSDVEDKVNLTQG
-187 TWYELNLTV
+187 TWYTLVLNV
-196 NTTTR
+196 NVNTR

-206 MADFDNTFSKQGSFT
+206 LDDLDNTFHKAGSKTMAEEASM
-221 LPEDAN
+221 
-227 AYATGLYLMLA
+227 YVSGLYLMNA
-238 RYQSVVNVDNIKVTV
+238 RYQSVINVDNIKVTI
-253 PGDYANT
+253 PGDFANT

-265 TGVNNSQRTFTVTFM
+265 TGLKDSERTYTISFM

-325 GTMTSETATMDVNCT
+325 GTMTSETATMDVNCS
-340 PIVLPTPTYAIVSAA
+340 PIVLPTPTYAVVSAA
-355 AGYEKVYQFTVDN
+355 
-368 SGVEMQP
+368 MQP

-409 TLTVTTKAIGYN
+409 TLTVTTKASGYA

-438 IDLQHLTAADLTAK
+438 IDLQHLTGADLLAK

-466 GESNW
+466 GENNW

-499 WGPSTVGGEPIQR
+499 WGPSTIGGEPIQR
-512 YQYLQSNLNEE
+512 YQYLQSNLNAE

-528 FAPLYLWYGNTGVDP
+528 FAPLYLWYGTEGVTP
-543 SIAKYYEEDGVTPKV
+543 SITKYYEEDGVTPKV

-596 TYAAIAVNN
+596 TYAAIAVNY
-605 VILGVDGLTS
+605 VTLGVDGLTS

-660 ISSGLETFKLYRV
+660 ISSGLETFQLYRV

-688 GIKDIVAGQVISD
+688 GIKDIVAGQVVSD

>member
-16 ATSVKADRILFQENY
+16 ATSVKADRILYQENY
-31 ETGGIP
+31 EVGSLP
-37 STWTYAAEAGK
+37 STWTI
-48 NNGATIAGD
+48 NGGTGSIAGD
-57 SEGHYF
+57 TEGKYMSF
-63 SVYGG
+63 ALGQN
-68 SANGRSANCFWGE
+68 NGRSAHCLWGA
-81 GIYGEDKSAITEY
+81 GIYDEVMQTMTEY
-94 SVHVEFQFQAF
+94 KVSIDFQIQAF
-105 GNDTKKGQHN
+105 GNNQYNGEIAVFSGDACEKTN
-115 GNLAIFSDE
+115 GNKGGNWD
-124 KCALTNGAKSGTY
+124 
-137 GPYCVLSNNCLFD
+137 PYNTVSQNCFFD
-150 IAQNSVDA
+150 ISQDEVNIKAME
-158 ATNPGASD
+158 TKEPGQ
-166 TDITHWFL
+166 WFL
-174 YNDTTNAITPAAG
+174 MGNVDDKVNLTAG
-187 TWYELNLTV
+187 TWYTLVLNV
-196 NTTTR
+196 NVNTR
-201 EVTWS
+201 EVAWTL
-206 MADFDNTFSKQGSFT
+206 DDLDNTFHKAGSKT
-221 LPEDAN
+221 MAEDAN
-227 AYATGLYLMLA
+227 MYISGLYLMNA
-238 RYQSVVNVDNIKVTV
+238 RYQSVTNVDNIKVTI

-265 TGVNNSQRTFTVTFM
+265 TGVNNSERTYTISFM

-325 GTMTSETATMDVNCT
+325 GTMTSETATMDVDCS

-355 AGYEKVYQFTVDN
+355 AGDEKVYQFTVDN

-409 TLTVTTKAIGYN
+409 TLTVTTKASGYA

-438 IDLQHLTAADLTAK
+438 IDLQHLTGADLLAK

-466 GESNW
+466 GENNW

-596 TYAAIAVNN
+596 TYAAIAINN
-605 VILGVDGLTS
+605 VTLGVDGLTS

-688 GIKDIVAGQVISD
+688 GIKDIVAGQVVSD

>member
-16 ATSVKADRILFQENY
+16 ATSVKADRILYQENY
-31 ETGGIP
+31 EVGGLP
-37 STWTYAAEAGK
+37 STWTISG
-48 NNGATIAGD
+48 GTGTIAGD
-57 SEGHYF
+57 TEGKYMSF
-63 SVYGG
+63 ALGQN
-68 SANGRSANCFWGE
+68 NGRSANCLWGA
-81 GIYGEDKSAITEY
+81 GIYDEVMQTMTEY
-94 SVHVEFQFQAF
+94 TVSIDFQIQAF
-105 GNDTKKGQHN
+105 GNNQYNGEIAVFSGDACEKTN
-115 GNLAIFSDE
+115 GNKGGDWS
-124 KCALTNGAKSGTY
+124 
-137 GPYCVLSNNCLFD
+137 PYNTISQNCFFD
-150 IAQNSVDA
+150 ISQDDDA
-158 ATNPGASD
+158 IKAMETKLPGQ
-166 TDITHWFL
+166 WFL
-174 YNDTTNAITPAAG
+174 MGDVEDKVNLTQG
-187 TWYELNLTV
+187 TWYTLVLNV
-196 NTTTR
+196 NVNTR

-206 MADFDNTFSKQGSFT
+206 LDDLDNTFHKAGSKT
-221 LPEDAN
+221 MAEEAN
-227 AYATGLYLMLA
+227 MYVSGLYLMNA
-238 RYQSVVNVDNIKVTV
+238 RYQSVINVDNIKVTIS
-253 PGDYANT
+253 GDFANT

-265 TGVNNSQRTFTVTFM
+265 TGLENSQRTYTISFM

-355 AGYEKVYQFTVDN
+355 AGFEKVYQFTVDN

-399 GAKVTVPSKG
+399 GVKVTVPSKG
-409 TLTVTTKAIGYN
+409 TLTVTTKASGYA

-438 IDLQHLTAADLTAK
+438 IDLQHLTGADLLAK

-499 WGPSTVGGEPIQR
+499 WGPSTIGGEPIQR

-528 FAPLYLWYGNTGVDP
+528 FAPLYLWYGTTGVDP
-543 SIAKYYEEDGVTPKV
+543 SITKYFEEDGVTPKV
-558 DHLGHTG
+558 DHLGHTAG
-565 GSTNVKMYEG
+565 TTNPKMYEG

-605 VILGVDGLTS
+605 VTLGVDGLTS

-627 GSTSAHPQFP
+627 GTTSAHPQFP

-645 KNQYLASNLGDNKEI
+645 KAKYMESNLGDAKEI

-673 QDAITRVQVLSPGTS
+673 QDAITRVQVLSPGTT
-688 GIKDIVAGQVISD
+688 GIKEIIPGQVISD

-711 VQVNAKSLKPGV
+711 VQVNAKSLKAGV

>member
-16 ATSVKADRILFQENY
+16 ATSVKADRILYQENY
-31 ETGGIP
+31 EVGSLP
-37 STWTYAAEAGK
+37 STWTI
-48 NNGATIAGD
+48 NGGTGSIAGD
-57 SEGHYF
+57 TEGKYMSF
-63 SVYGG
+63 ALGQN
-68 SANGRSANCFWGE
+68 NGRSAHCLWGA
-81 GIYGEDKSAITEY
+81 GIYDEVMQTMTEY
-94 SVHVEFQFQAF
+94 KVSIDFQIQAF
-105 GNDTKKGQHN
+105 GNNQYNGEIAVFSGDACEKTN
-115 GNLAIFSDE
+115 GNKGGNWD
-124 KCALTNGAKSGTY
+124 
-137 GPYCVLSNNCLFD
+137 PYNTVSQNCFFD
-150 IAQNSVDA
+150 ISQDEVNIKAME
-158 ATNPGASD
+158 TKEPGQ
-166 TDITHWFL
+166 WFL
-174 YNDTTNAITPAAG
+174 MGNVDDKVNLTQG
-187 TWYELNLTV
+187 TWYTLVLNV
-196 NTTTR
+196 NVNTR
-201 EVTWS
+201 EVAWTL
-206 MADFDNTFSKQGSFT
+206 DDLDNTFHKAGSKT
-221 LPEDAN
+221 MAEDAN
-227 AYATGLYLMLA
+227 MYISGLYLMNA
-238 RYQSVVNVDNIKVTV
+238 RYQSVTNVDNIKVTI

-265 TGVNNSQRTFTVTFM
+265 TGVNNSERTYTISFM

-325 GTMTSETATMDVNCT
+325 GTMTSETATMDVDCS

-399 GAKVTVPSKG
+399 GVKVTVPSKG
-409 TLTVTTKAIGYN
+409 TLTVTTKASGYA

-438 IDLQHLTAADLTAK
+438 IDLQHLTGADLLAK

-466 GESNW
+466 GENNW

-528 FAPLYLWYGNTGVDP
+528 FAPLYLWYGTTGVDP

-558 DHLGHTG
+558 DHLGHTAG
-565 GSTNVKMYEG
+565 TTNPKMYEG

-605 VILGVDGLTS
+605 VTLGVDGLTS

-688 GIKDIVAGQVISD
+688 GIKDIVAGQVVSD

>member
-16 ATSVKADRILFQENY
+16 ATSVKADRILYQENY
-31 ETGGIP
+31 EVGSLP
-37 STWTYAAEAGK
+37 STWTI
-48 NNGATIAGD
+48 NGGTGSIAGD
-57 SEGHYF
+57 TEGKYMSF
-63 SVYGG
+63 ALGQN
-68 SANGRSANCFWGE
+68 NGRSAHCLWGA
-81 GIYGEDKSAITEY
+81 GIYDEVMQTMTEY
-94 SVHVEFQFQAF
+94 TVSIDFQIQAF
-105 GNDTKKGQHN
+105 GNNQYNGEIAVFSGDACEKTN
-115 GNLAIFSDE
+115 GNKGGNWD
-124 KCALTNGAKSGTY
+124 
-137 GPYCVLSNNCLFD
+137 PYNTVSPNCFFD
-150 IAQNSVDA
+150 ISQDDA
-158 ATNPGASD
+158 NIKVMETKLPGQ
-166 TDITHWFL
+166 WFL
-174 YNDTTNAITPAAG
+174 MGDVDDKVNLTQG
-187 TWYELNLTV
+187 TWYTLVLNV
-196 NTTTR
+196 NVNTR
-201 EVTWS
+201 EVAWTL
-206 MADFDNTFSKQGSFT
+206 DDLDNTFHKAGSKT
-221 LPEDAN
+221 MAEDAN
-227 AYATGLYLMLA
+227 MYISGLYLMNA
-238 RYQSVVNVDNIKVTV
+238 RYQSVINVDNIKVTI
-253 PGDYANT
+253 PGDFANT

-265 TGVNNSQRTFTVTFM
+265 TGLKDSERTYTISFM

-325 GTMTSETATMDVNCT
+325 GTMTSETATMDVNCS
-340 PIVLPTPTYAIVSAA
+340 PIVLPTPTYAVVSAA

-399 GAKVTVPSKG
+399 GVKVTVPSKG
-409 TLTVTTKAIGYN
+409 TLTVTTKASGYA

-438 IDLQHLTAADLTAK
+438 IDLQHLTGADLLAK

-466 GESNW
+466 GENNW

-499 WGPSTVGGEPIQR
+499 WGPSTIGGEPIQR
-512 YQYLQSNLNEE
+512 YQYLQSNLNAE

-528 FAPLYLWYGNTGVDP
+528 FAPLYLWYGTEGVTP
-543 SIAKYYEEDGVTPKV
+543 SITKYYEEDGVTPKV

-596 TYAAIAVNN
+596 TYAAIAVNY
-605 VILGVDGLTS
+605 VTLGVDGLTS

-645 KNQYLASNLGDNKEI
+645 KNQYLASNLGESKQV
-660 ISSGLETFKLYRV
+660 ISSGLETFQLYRV

-688 GIKDIVAGQVISD
+688 GIKDIVAGQVVSD

>member
-16 ATSVKADRILFQENY
+16 ATSVMADRILYRENY
-31 ETGGIP
+31 EIGGLP
-37 STWTYAAEAGK
+37 TTWTI
-48 NNGATIAGD
+48 NGGTGSIAGD
-57 SEGHYF
+57 NEGKYMSF
-63 SVYGG
+63 ALGQN
-68 SANGRSANCFWGE
+68 NGRSAHCLWGA
-81 GIYGEDKSAITEY
+81 GIYDEVMQTMTEY
-94 SVHVEFQFQAF
+94 KVSIDFQIPAF
-105 GNDTKKGQHN
+105 GNNQYNGEIAVFSGDACEKTN
-115 GNLAIFSDE
+115 GNKGGNWD
-124 KCALTNGAKSGTY
+124 
-137 GPYCVLSNNCLFD
+137 PYNTVSQNCFFD
-150 IAQNSVDA
+150 ISQDEVNIKAME
-158 ATNPGASD
+158 TKEPGQ
-166 TDITHWFL
+166 WFL
-174 YNDTTNAITPAAG
+174 MGNVDDKVNLTAG
-187 TWYELNLTV
+187 TWYTLVLNINV
-196 NTTTR
+196 NTR
-201 EVTWS
+201 EVAWTL
-206 MADFDNTFSKQGSFT
+206 DDLDNTFHKAGSKT
-221 LPEDAN
+221 MAEDAN
-227 AYATGLYLMLA
+227 MYISGLYLMNA
-238 RYQSVVNVDNIKVTV
+238 RYQSVTNIDNIRISI

-265 TGVNNSQRTFTVTFM
+265 TGLKDSERTYTISFE

-285 HLTGTD
+285 NVIGTD
-291 GSQKTIGYYDTGE
+291 GSKKMVGYYDGE
-304 VLGQYVYTTTT
+304 VPGQYVYTTTT
-315 SGTISAYTTV
+315 SGSISAYTTF
-325 GTMTSETATMDVNCT
+325 GTLTSETVSMDVDCS
-340 PIVLPTPTYAIVSAA
+340 PIVLPTPTYAVVSAA

-399 GAKVTVPSKG
+399 GVKVTVPSKG
-409 TLTVTTKAIGYN
+409 TLTVTTKASGYA

-438 IDLQHLTAADLTAK
+438 IDLQHLTGADLLAK

-466 GESNW
+466 GENNW

-528 FAPLYLWYGNTGVDP
+528 FAPLYLWYGTTGVDP
-543 SIAKYYEEDGVTPKV
+543 SITKYFEEDGVTPKV
-558 DHLGHTG
+558 DHLGHTAG
-565 GSTNVKMYEG
+565 TTNPKMYEG

-605 VILGVDGLTS
+605 VTLGVDGLTS

-645 KNQYLASNLGDNKEI
+645 KNQYLASNLGDNKVI
-660 ISSGLETFKLYRV
+660 ISSGLETFQLYRV

-688 GIKDIVAGQVISD
+688 GIKDIVAGQVVSD

>member
-16 ATSVKADRILFQENY
+16 ATSVMADRILYRENY
-31 ETGGIP
+31 EIGGLP
-37 STWTYAAEAGK
+37 TTWTI
-48 NNGATIAGD
+48 NGGTGSIAGD
-57 SEGHYF
+57 NEGKYMSF
-63 SVYGG
+63 ALGQN
-68 SANGRSANCFWGE
+68 NGRSAHCLWGA
-81 GIYGEDKSAITEY
+81 GIYDEVMQTMTEY
-94 SVHVEFQFQAF
+94 KVSIDFQIQAF
-105 GNDTKKGQHN
+105 GNNQYNGEIAVFSGDACEKTN
-115 GNLAIFSDE
+115 GNKGGNWD
-124 KCALTNGAKSGTY
+124 
-137 GPYCVLSNNCLFD
+137 PYNTVSQNCFFD
-150 IAQNSVDA
+150 ISQDEVNIKAME
-158 ATNPGASD
+158 TKEPGQ
-166 TDITHWFL
+166 WFL
-174 YNDTTNAITPAAG
+174 MGDVENKVNLTAG
-187 TWYELNLTV
+187 TWYTLVLNINV
-196 NTTTR
+196 NTR
-201 EVTWS
+201 EVAWTL
-206 MADFDNTFSKQGSFT
+206 DDLDNTFHKAGSKT
-221 LPEDAN
+221 MAEDAN
-227 AYATGLYLMLA
+227 MYISGLYLMNA
-238 RYQSVVNVDNIKVTV
+238 RYQSVTNIDNIRISI

-265 TGVNNSQRTFTVTFM
+265 TGLKDSERTYTISFE

-285 HLTGTD
+285 NVIGTD
-291 GSQKTIGYYDTGE
+291 GSKKMVGYYDGE
-304 VLGQYVYTTTT
+304 VPGQYVYTTTT
-315 SGTISAYTTV
+315 SGSISAYTTF
-325 GTMTSETATMDVNCT
+325 GTLTSETVSMDVDCS
-340 PIVLPTPTYAIVSAA
+340 PIVLPTPTYAVVSAA

-399 GAKVTVPSKG
+399 GVKVTVPSKG
-409 TLTVTTKAIGYN
+409 TLTVTTKAIGYA

-438 IDLQHLTAADLTAK
+438 IDLQHLTGADLLAK

-466 GESNW
+466 GENNW

-528 FAPLYLWYGNTGVDP
+528 FAPLYLWYGTTGVDP
-543 SIAKYYEEDGVTPKV
+543 SITKYFEEDGVTPKV
-558 DHLGHTG
+558 DHLGHTAG
-565 GSTNVKMYEG
+565 TTNPKMYEG

-583 LGDGGDFYTSETM
+583 LGDGGDFYTNSTM

-605 VILGVDGLTS
+605 VTLGVDGLTS

-660 ISSGLETFKLYRV
+660 ISSGLETFQLYRV

-688 GIKDIVAGQVISD
+688 GIKDIVAGQVVSD

>member
-16 ATSVKADRILFQENY
+16 ATSVKADRILYQENY
-31 ETGGIP
+31 EVGGLP
-37 STWTYAAEAGK
+37 STWTISG
-48 NNGATIAGD
+48 GTGTIAGD
-57 SEGHYF
+57 TEGKYMSF
-63 SVYGG
+63 ALGQN
-68 SANGRSANCFWGE
+68 NGRSANCLWGA
-81 GIYGEDKSAITEY
+81 GIYDEVMQTMTEY
-94 SVHVEFQFQAF
+94 TVSIDFQIQAF
-105 GNDTKKGQHN
+105 GNNQYNGEIAVFSGDACEKTN
-115 GNLAIFSDE
+115 GNKGGDWS
-124 KCALTNGAKSGTY
+124 
-137 GPYCVLSNNCLFD
+137 PYNTISQNCFFD
-150 IAQNSVDA
+150 ISQDDDA
-158 ATNPGASD
+158 IKAMETKLPGQ
-166 TDITHWFL
+166 WFL
-174 YNDTTNAITPAAG
+174 MGDVDDKVNLTQG
-187 TWYELNLTV
+187 TWYTLVLNV
-196 NTTTR
+196 NVNTR

-206 MADFDNTFSKQGSFT
+206 LDDLDNTFHKAGSKT
-221 LPEDAN
+221 MAEEAN
-227 AYATGLYLMLA
+227 MYISGLYLMNA
-238 RYQSVVNVDNIKVTV
+238 RYQSVINVDNIKVTI
-253 PGDYANT
+253 PGDFANT

-265 TGVNNSQRTFTVTFM
+265 TGLENSQRTYTISFM

-355 AGYEKVYQFTVDN
+355 AGFEKVYQFTVDN

-399 GAKVTVPSKG
+399 GVKVTVPSKG
-409 TLTVTTKAIGYN
+409 TLTVTTKASGYA

-438 IDLQHLTAADLTAK
+438 IDLQHLTGADLLAK

-499 WGPSTVGGEPIQR
+499 WGPSTIGGEPIQR

-528 FAPLYLWYGNTGVDP
+528 FAPLYLWYGTTGVDP
-543 SIAKYYEEDGVTPKV
+543 SITKYFEEDGVTPKV
-558 DHLGHTG
+558 DHLGHTAG
-565 GSTNVKMYEG
+565 TTNPKMYEG

-605 VILGVDGLTS
+605 VTLGVDGLTS

-627 GSTSAHPQFP
+627 GTTSAHPQFP

-645 KNQYLASNLGDNKEI
+645 KAKYMESNLGDAKEI

-673 QDAITRVQVLSPGTS
+673 QDAITRVQVLSPGTT
-688 GIKDIVAGQVISD
+688 GIKEIIPGQVISD

-711 VQVNAKSLKPGV
+711 VQVNAKSLKAGV

>member
-16 ATSVKADRILFQENY
+16 ATSVKADRILYQENY
-31 ETGGIP
+31 EVGSLP
-37 STWTYAAEAGK
+37 STWTI
-48 NNGATIAGD
+48 NGGTGSIAGD
-57 SEGHYF
+57 TEGKYMSF
-63 SVYGG
+63 ALGQN
-68 SANGRSANCFWGE
+68 NGRSAHCLWGA
-81 GIYGEDKSAITEY
+81 GIYDEVMQTMTEY
-94 SVHVEFQFQAF
+94 TVSIDFQIQAF
-105 GNDTKKGQHN
+105 GNNQYNGEIAVFSGDACEKTN
-115 GNLAIFSDE
+115 GNKGGNWD
-124 KCALTNGAKSGTY
+124 
-137 GPYCVLSNNCLFD
+137 PYNTVSPNCFFD
-150 IAQNSVDA
+150 ISQDDA
-158 ATNPGASD
+158 NIKVMETKLPGQ
-166 TDITHWFL
+166 WFL
-174 YNDTTNAITPAAG
+174 MGDVDDKVNLTQG
-187 TWYELNLTV
+187 TWYTLVLNV
-196 NTTTR
+196 NVNTR
-201 EVTWS
+201 EVAWTL
-206 MADFDNTFSKQGSFT
+206 DDLDNTFHKAGSKT
-221 LPEDAN
+221 MAEDAN
-227 AYATGLYLMLA
+227 MYISGLYLMNA
-238 RYQSVVNVDNIKVTV
+238 RYQSVINVDNIKVTI
-253 PGDYANT
+253 PGDFANT

-265 TGVNNSQRTFTVTFM
+265 TGLKDSERTYTISFM

-325 GTMTSETATMDVNCT
+325 GTMTSETATMDVNCS
-340 PIVLPTPTYAIVSAA
+340 PIVLPTPTYAVVSAA

-399 GAKVTVPSKG
+399 GVKVTVPSKG
-409 TLTVTTKAIGYN
+409 TLTVTTKASGYA

-438 IDLQHLTAADLTAK
+438 IDLQHLTGADLLAK

-466 GESNW
+466 GENNW

-499 WGPSTVGGEPIQR
+499 WGPSTIGGEPIQR
-512 YQYLQSNLNEE
+512 YQYLQSNLNAE

-528 FAPLYLWYGNTGVDP
+528 FAPLYLWYGTEGVTP
-543 SIAKYYEEDGVTPKV
+543 SITKYYEEDGVTPKV

-596 TYAAIAVNN
+596 TYAAIAVNY
-605 VILGVDGLTS
+605 VTLGVDGLTS

-645 KNQYLASNLGDNKEI
+645 KAQYLASNLGDNKEI
-660 ISSGLETFKLYRV
+660 ISSGLETFQLYRV

>member
-16 ATSVKADRILFQENY
+16 ATSVKADRILYQENY
-31 ETGGIP
+31 EVGGLP
-37 STWTYAAEAGK
+37 STWTISG
-48 NNGATIAGD
+48 GTGTIAGD
-57 SEGHYF
+57 TEGKYMSF
-63 SVYGG
+63 ALGQN
-68 SANGRSANCFWGE
+68 NGRSANCLWGA
-81 GIYGEDKSAITEY
+81 GIYDEVMQTMTEY
-94 SVHVEFQFQAF
+94 TVSIDFQIQAF
-105 GNDTKKGQHN
+105 GNNQYNGEIAVFSGDACEKTN
-115 GNLAIFSDE
+115 GNKGGDWS
-124 KCALTNGAKSGTY
+124 
-137 GPYCVLSNNCLFD
+137 PYNTISQNCFFD
-150 IAQNSVDA
+150 ISQDDDA
-158 ATNPGASD
+158 IKAMETKLPGQ
-166 TDITHWFL
+166 WFL
-174 YNDTTNAITPAAG
+174 MGDVDDKVNLTQG
-187 TWYELNLTV
+187 TWYTLVLNV
-196 NTTTR
+196 NVNTR

-206 MADFDNTFSKQGSFT
+206 LDDLDNTFHKAGSKT
-221 LPEDAN
+221 MAEEAN
-227 AYATGLYLMLA
+227 MYVSGLYLMNA
-238 RYQSVVNVDNIKVTV
+238 RYQSVINVDNIKVTI
-253 PGDYANT
+253 PGDFANT

-265 TGVNNSQRTFTVTFM
+265 TGLENSQRTYTISFM

-355 AGYEKVYQFTVDN
+355 AGFEKVYQFTVDN

-399 GAKVTVPSKG
+399 GVKVTVPSKG
-409 TLTVTTKAIGYN
+409 TLTVTTKASGYA

-438 IDLQHLTAADLTAK
+438 IDLQHLTGADLLAK

-528 FAPLYLWYGNTGVDP
+528 FAPLYLWYGTTGVDP
-543 SIAKYYEEDGVTPKV
+543 SITKYFEEDGVTPKV
-558 DHLGHTG
+558 DHLGHTAG
-565 GSTNVKMYEG
+565 TTNPKMYEG

-605 VILGVDGLTS
+605 VTLGVDGLTS

-627 GSTSAHPQFP
+627 GTTSAHPQFP

-673 QDAITRVQVLSPGTS
+673 QDAITRVQVLSPGTT
-688 GIKDIVAGQVISD
+688 GIKEIIPGQVISD

-711 VQVNAKSLKPGV
+711 VQVNAKSLKAGV

>member
-16 ATSVKADRILFQENY
+16 ATSVKADRILYQENY
-31 ETGGIP
+31 EVGSLP
-37 STWTYAAEAGK
+37 STWTI
-48 NNGATIAGD
+48 NGGTGSIAGD
-57 SEGHYF
+57 TEGKYMSF
-63 SVYGG
+63 ALGQN
-68 SANGRSANCFWGE
+68 NGRSAHCLWGA
-81 GIYGEDKSAITEY
+81 GIYDEVMQTMTEY
-94 SVHVEFQFQAF
+94 TVSIDFQIQAF
-105 GNDTKKGQHN
+105 GNNQYNGEIAVFSGDACEKTN
-115 GNLAIFSDE
+115 GNKGGNWD
-124 KCALTNGAKSGTY
+124 
-137 GPYCVLSNNCLFD
+137 PYNTVSPNCFFD
-150 IAQNSVDA
+150 ISQDDA
-158 ATNPGASD
+158 NIKVMETKLPGQ
-166 TDITHWFL
+166 WFL
-174 YNDTTNAITPAAG
+174 MGDVDDKVNLTQG
-187 TWYELNLTV
+187 TWYTLVLNV
-196 NTTTR
+196 NVNTR
-201 EVTWS
+201 EVAWTL
-206 MADFDNTFSKQGSFT
+206 DDLDNTFHKAGSKT
-221 LPEDAN
+221 MAEDAN
-227 AYATGLYLMLA
+227 MYISGLYLMNA
-238 RYQSVVNVDNIKVTV
+238 RYQSVINVDNIKVTI

-265 TGVNNSQRTFTVTFM
+265 TGLKDSERTYTISFM

-325 GTMTSETATMDVNCT
+325 GTMTSETATMDVNCS
-340 PIVLPTPTYAIVSAA
+340 PIVLPTPTYAVVSAA

-399 GAKVTVPSKG
+399 GVKVTVPSKG
-409 TLTVTTKAIGYN
+409 TLTVTTKASGYA

-438 IDLQHLTAADLTAK
+438 IDLQHLTGADLLAK

-466 GESNW
+466 GENNW

-499 WGPSTVGGEPIQR
+499 WGPSTIGGEPIQR
-512 YQYLQSNLNEE
+512 YQYLQSNLNAE

-528 FAPLYLWYGNTGVDP
+528 FAPLYLWYGTEGVTP
-543 SIAKYYEEDGVTPKV
+543 SITKYYEEDGVTPKV

-596 TYAAIAVNN
+596 TYAAIAVNY
-605 VILGVDGLTS
+605 VTLGVDGLTS

-645 KNQYLASNLGDNKEI
+645 KAQYLASNLGDNKEI
-660 ISSGLETFKLYRV
+660 ISSGLETFQLYRV

>member
-16 ATSVKADRILFQENY
+16 ATSVKADRILYQENY
-31 ETGGIP
+31 EVGGVP
-37 STWTYAAEAGK
+37 GTWTFDGGAGS
-48 NNGATIAGD
+48 IAGD
-57 SEGHYF
+57 AEGKYMSF
-63 SVYGG
+63 ALGQS
-68 SANGRSANCFWGE
+68 NGRSANCLWGAGVYDE
-81 GIYGEDKSAITEY
+81 VMQTMTEY
-94 SVHVEFQFQAF
+94 TVSIDFQIQAF
-105 GNDTKKGQHN
+105 GNNQYNGEIAVFSGEACEKKN
-115 GNLAIFSDE
+115 GSQGGGGKVWD
-124 KCALTNGAKSGTY
+124 
-137 GPYCVLSNNCLFD
+137 PYNTISQNCFFD
-150 IAQNSVDA
+150 INQDDA
-158 ATNPGASD
+158 NIKLMETKDP
-166 TDITHWFL
+166 TQWFL
-174 YNDTTNAITPAAG
+174 MSDVENKVNLTAG
-187 TWYELNLTV
+187 TWYTLVLNV
-196 NTTTR
+196 NVNTR
-201 EVTWS
+201 EVAWTL
-206 MADFDNTFSKQGSFT
+206 DDLDNTFHKAGSKT
-221 LPEDAN
+221 MAEEAN
-227 AYATGLYLMLA
+227 MYISGLYLMNA
-238 RYQSVVNVDNIKVTV
+238 RYQSVINVDNIKVTI

-265 TGVNNSQRTFTVTFM
+265 TGVNNSERTYTISFM

-325 GTMTSETATMDVNCT
+325 GTMTSETATMDVNCS

-399 GAKVTVPSKG
+399 GVKVTVPSKG
-409 TLTVTTKAIGYN
+409 TLTVTTKASGYA

-466 GESNW
+466 GENNW

-528 FAPLYLWYGNTGVDP
+528 FAPLYLWYGTTGVDP
-543 SIAKYYEEDGVTPKV
+543 SITKYFEEDGVTPKV
-558 DHLGHTG
+558 DHLGHTAG
-565 GSTNVKMYEG
+565 TTNPKMYEG

-596 TYAAIAVNN
+596 TYAAIAINN
-605 VILGVDGLTS
+605 VTLGVDGLTS

-645 KNQYLASNLGDNKEI
+645 KNQYLASNLGESKQV
-660 ISSGLETFKLYRV
+660 ISSGLETFQLYRV

-688 GIKDIVAGQVISD
+688 GIKDIVAGQVVSD

>member
-16 ATSVKADRILFQENY
+16 ATSVKADRILYQENY
-31 ETGGIP
+31 EVGGLP
-37 STWTYAAEAGK
+37 STWTISG
-48 NNGATIAGD
+48 GTGTIAGD
-57 SEGHYF
+57 TEGKYMSF
-63 SVYGG
+63 ALGQN
-68 SANGRSANCFWGE
+68 NGRSANCLWGA
-81 GIYGEDKSAITEY
+81 GIYDEVMQTMTEY
-94 SVHVEFQFQAF
+94 TVSIDFQIQAF
-105 GNDTKKGQHN
+105 GNNQYNGEIAVFSGDACEKTN
-115 GNLAIFSDE
+115 GNKGGDWS
-124 KCALTNGAKSGTY
+124 
-137 GPYCVLSNNCLFD
+137 PYNTISQNCFFD
-150 IAQNSVDA
+150 ISQDDDA
-158 ATNPGASD
+158 IKAMETKLPGQ
-166 TDITHWFL
+166 WFL
-174 YNDTTNAITPAAG
+174 MGDVDDKVNLTQG
-187 TWYELNLTV
+187 TWYTLVLNV
-196 NTTTR
+196 NVNTR

-206 MADFDNTFSKQGSFT
+206 LDDLDNTFHKAGSKT
-221 LPEDAN
+221 MAEEAN
-227 AYATGLYLMLA
+227 MYVSGLYLMNA
-238 RYQSVVNVDNIKVTV
+238 RYQSVINVDNIKVTI
-253 PGDYANT
+253 PGDFANT

-265 TGVNNSQRTFTVTFM
+265 TGLENSQRTYTISFM

-355 AGYEKVYQFTVDN
+355 AGFEKVYQFTVDN

-385 ENGTDDFVLSNQNN
+385 ENGTDDSVLSNQNN
-399 GAKVTVPSKG
+399 GVKVTVPSKG
-409 TLTVTTKAIGYN
+409 TLTVTTKASGYA

-438 IDLQHLTAADLTAK
+438 IDLQHLTGADLLAK

-512 YQYLQSNLNEE
+512 YQYLQSNLNEQ

-528 FAPLYLWYGNTGVDP
+528 FAPLYLWYGTTGVDP
-543 SIAKYYEEDGVTPKV
+543 SITKYFEEDGVTPKV
-558 DHLGHTG
+558 DHLGHTAG
-565 GSTNVKMYEG
+565 TTNPKMYEG

-605 VILGVDGLTS
+605 VTLGVDGLTS

-627 GSTSAHPQFP
+627 GTTSAHPQFP
-637 LGTDPAEA
+637 LGTDPLEA
-645 KNQYLASNLGDNKEI
+645 KAKYMESNLGDAKEI

-673 QDAITRVQVLSPGTS
+673 QDAITRVQVLSPGTT
-688 GIKDIVAGQVISD
+688 GIKEIIPGQVISD